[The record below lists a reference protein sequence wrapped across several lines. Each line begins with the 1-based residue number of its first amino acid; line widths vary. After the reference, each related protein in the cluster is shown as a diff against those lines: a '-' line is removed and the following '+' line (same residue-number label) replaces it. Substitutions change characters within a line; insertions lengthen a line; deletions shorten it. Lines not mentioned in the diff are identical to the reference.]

1 LLLARRASF
10 AGLAL
15 VGYLAAV
22 VVVGLL
28 PGQAGISHRTLVAA
42 LAFSP
47 ADLASGRLW
56 LLPLSGVVAEGDT
69 WAQIALLAPAALAV
83 VVVAGARTFW
93 RAAIFAHVG
102 STFIAYAILALVEI
116 ADRPAVGDLFRDPD
130 YGLSCV
136 WAGAVGAFAVVVA
149 RSRANRRAKLTAAAT
164 FGVPVVAL
172 LAVGFV
178 TPAGTLDI
186 ASVEHLFAF
195 LLGALAGRMSPRARP
210 APAERGD
217 SQPSITALS
226 WSFRTVMS
234 RVARPRRRAPA
245 RTPSTP

>member
-1 LLLARRASF
+1 MPRRLSF

-47 ADLASGRLW
+47 ADLMSGRLW

-83 VVVAGARTFW
+83 VAVAGARTFW

-102 STFIAYAILALVEI
+102 STFIAYAILALLEI
-116 ADRPAVGDLFRDPD
+116 ADPPAVGDLFRDPD

-164 FGVPVVAL
+164 LGVPVVAL

-210 APAERGD
+210 APAARGD
-217 SQPSITALS
+217 SQPSITTFS
-226 WSFRTVMS
+226 WWFRTVLS
-234 RVARPRRRAPA
+234 RVVRPRRRAPA